1 MPEDVF
7 RWVIAVAV
15 FLACIASVVQAVI
28 LAGVYRAGKE
38 AQKAGKEA
46 QTKLAPLV
54 DHFEAFLATCNNF
67 LTTSGKLLE
76 ENRPHIAEITAET
89 LAVAKTARQQAERIG
104 ELMDD
109 AGGRAKARI
118 AQIDQTV
125 GHTVEQVDH
134 VSEAVKSAV
143 LKPVKEVNGIVA
155 GVKAALNTYVQG
167 GNRNSP
173 EHATQDEEMFI

>member
-15 FLACIASVVQAVI
+15 FLACVASVVQAVI
-28 LAGVYRAGKE
+28 LTAVYRAGKE

-54 DHFEAFLATCNNF
+54 DHFDAFLATFNNL

-76 ENRPHIAEITAET
+76 ENRPRIAEITTET
-89 LAVAKTARQQAERIG
+89 LAVAKTTRLQAERIG
-104 ELMDD
+104 ELIDD
-109 AGGRAKARI
+109 ASGRAKVRI
-118 AQIDQTV
+118 AQIDQTLE
-125 GHTVEQVDH
+125 HTVEQVEHASD
-134 VSEAVKSAV
+134 AVKSAV
-143 LKPVKEVNGIVA
+143 LKPVKEVNGLVA
-155 GVKAALNTYVQG
+155 GVKAALSTYAQG

-173 EHATQDEEMFI
+173 ENATQDEEMFI